1 MTNDMENIKYS
12 EQDLINSFVK
22 AGFDKLVAK
31 DIINK
36 INLTAPNI
44 SFTHQQE
51 LFEVRLEGQLEVI
64 KKDIAHLD
72 NKIDSVEANLKKDI
86 AHLDNKIDS
95 VEANLKKDI
104 AHLDNKIDSVE
115 ANLKKDIAT
124 VETNLNLK
132 VSNVKN
138 ELTKTMIACS
148 GLIVAILVGSMALM
162 KFL

>member
-1 MTNDMENIKYS
+1 MENIKYS

-86 AHLDNKIDS
+86 A
-95 VEANLKKDI
+95 
-104 AHLDNKIDSVE
+104 
-115 ANLKKDIAT
+115 T

-138 ELTKTMIACS
+138 DLTKTMIACS
-148 GLIVAILVGSMALM
+148 GLIIASMALM

>member
-51 LFEVRLEGQLEVI
+51 LFEVRIESQLEVI

-72 NKIDSVEANLKKDI
+72 NKIDSVEANLKQEI
-86 AHLDNKIDS
+86 
-95 VEANLKKDI
+95 
-104 AHLDNKIDSVE
+104 
-115 ANLKKDIAT
+115 
-124 VETNLNLK
+124 NLK

-148 GLIVAILVGSMALM
+148 GLIVAILVGSMSLM

>member
-104 AHLDNKIDSVE
+104 A
-115 ANLKKDIAT
+115 T